1 MLQGRRRAVLHEP
14 PLRAL
19 VGAIRELDAPTQI
32 DSDVNAYLRR
42 FGVQGADLDVMSTGR
57 SASRMLVYR
66 SLVHSRFRSAVEVS
80 IPLVVRV
87 LGTSRIDGDV
97 ARFLDERASQ
107 SAYLRDVATEFVRWA
122 TPAWQADSAVP
133 AFVPDLARHELVTFE
148 LAAADDAATPPFT
161 LELDIDKPLAFRGP
175 VRGLRYD
182 HPVHRL
188 VDESDLATAR
198 LEPEPVALLA
208 YRDNEHVVRVLD
220 LSPAAAA
227 ILDRALG
234 GEMRLRDAIAQGC
247 ASVGIEAADAVL
259 AGTAELL
266 ADLAERGVL
275 LGARA
280 T

>member
-1 MLQGRRRAVLHEP
+1 MLPES

-32 DSDVNAYLRR
+32 DADVNAYLRR
-42 FGVQGADLDVMSTGR
+42 FGLQGADLDVMSTKS

-80 IPLVVRV
+80 IPMVVRV
-87 LGTSRIDGDV
+87 LGTSKIDDDV
-97 ARFLDERASQ
+97 AHFLDERASQ

-122 TPAWQADSAVP
+122 TPTWQADLTVP
-133 AFVPDLARHELVTFE
+133 AFVPDLARHELSTFE
-148 LAAADDAATPPFT
+148 LAATDDLAAPGFAP
-161 LELDIDKPLAFRGP
+161 ELDINSPLAFRGP
-175 VRGLRYD
+175 VRVLRYD
-182 HPVHRL
+182 YPVHRL
-188 VDESDLATAR
+188 LDESELATAH
-198 LEPEPVALLA
+198 LTLEPVALLA
-208 YRDNEHVVRVLD
+208 YRDRENVVRVLD

-234 GEMRLRDAIAQGC
+234 GEVRLCDAIAQGC
-247 ASVGIEAADAVL
+247 ASVGIEADDSVL

-280 T
+280 A